1 MTKKGGGNKTDWNK
15 YSEEVVLNAVKGSG
29 AILSVVADRLGV
41 TWTTARK
48 YVNHYPRAVEA
59 FEHEENKSIDFA
71 QSKLLEK
78 VREGD
83 LNAIEFYLTKK
94 GRRKGWGSEAE
105 ALNWKGVLKEKDG

>member
-1 MTKKGGGNKTDWNK
+1 MKKKRGGNGPDWNK

-29 AILSVVADRLGV
+29 AIMSVIADRLGV
-41 TWTTARK
+41 TWGTAK
-48 YVNHYPRAVEA
+48 TYVNHYPSAVEA

-78 VREGD
+78 VRAGD